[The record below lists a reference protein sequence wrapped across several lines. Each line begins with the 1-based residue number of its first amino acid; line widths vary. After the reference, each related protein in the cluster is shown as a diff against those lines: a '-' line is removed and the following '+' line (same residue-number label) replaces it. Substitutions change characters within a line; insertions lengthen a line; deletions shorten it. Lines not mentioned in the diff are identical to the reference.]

1 MYHKRIQVQGMKVLG
16 LLNMASIILMTDK
29 QNGRRLKASHNAL
42 AYDALLTHPN
52 IIQVHDVGG
61 R

>member
-1 MYHKRIQVQGMKVLG
+1 MQGMKVLG
-16 LLNMASIILMTDK
+16 LLNMASIILVTDK
-29 QNGRRLKASHNAL
+29 QNGRQLKASHNAL